1 MLNLKGKNVLLTG
14 ADGGMGRA
22 MTKVFAQSGANIWAN
37 VIRENPEYNEYAET
51 VAREHGV
58 WIKPMVFDLTDGAA
72 LKSAVMAIRAEKVP
86 IDGVVNNAGIL
97 REGML
102 QMMPLA
108 DARLL
113 FEVNFFAPFQ
123 LMQLITRLMM
133 RQPNGGAVV
142 NMSSM
147 AAFDGVEGE
156 TVYGATKAALAS
168 MSKSLAKELGR
179 FKIRVNCIA
188 PGVTETPLISGM
200 SESVLDKDRASTYL
214 RRLGKPEDVAN
225 MAAFL
230 LSDDA
235 QYVTGQVIRVDGG
248 RN

>member
-1 MLNLKGKNVLLTG
+1 MLKGKNIILTG

-37 VIRENPEYNEYAET
+37 VIRENAEYNAYAEAL
-51 VAREHGV
+51 AREHGV
-58 WIKPMVFDLTDGAA
+58 WIKPMVFDLSDGVA
-72 LKSAVMAIRAEKVP
+72 LKNAVLAIRAEKLP
-86 IDGVVNNAGIL
+86 IDGLVNNAGVL

-102 QMMPLA
+102 QMMPIA

-123 LMQLITRLMM
+123 LMQLVTRLMM

-188 PGVTETPLISGM
+188 PGVTETPLIAGM
-200 SESVLDKDRASTYL
+200 SETVLVKDRESTYL
-214 RRLGKPEDVAN
+214 RRLGKPEDIAN

-230 LSDDA
+230 LSDA
-235 QYVTGQVIRVDGG
+235 AEYVTGQTIRVDGG

>member
-1 MLNLKGKNVLLTG
+1 MLKGKNIFLTG

-22 MTKVFAQSGANIWAN
+22 MTEALARSGANVWAN
-37 VIRENPEYNEYAET
+37 IIAPNADYEGF
-51 VAREHGV
+51 VAGLAGECGV
-58 WIKPMVFDLTDGAA
+58 WIKPMVFDITDAA
-72 LKSAVMAIRAEKVP
+72 ASKAAVMAIRSGKVP
-86 IDGVVNNAGIL
+86 VDGLVNNAGIL
-97 REGML
+97 REGLL
-102 QMMPLA
+102 QMMPIA

-123 LMQLITRLMM
+123 LMQFVTRLMM

-168 MSKSLAKELGR
+168 MSKSAAKELGR

-188 PGVTETPLISGM
+188 PGVTETPLISKM
-200 SESVLDKDRASTYL
+200 SEEVLNADRSHTYL
-214 RRLGKPEDVAN
+214 GRLGKPADIAN
-225 MAAFL
+225 MAVFL
-230 LSDDA
+230 LSDKA

>member
-1 MLNLKGKNVLLTG
+1 MLKGKNILLTG

-22 MTKVFAQSGANIWAN
+22 MTKVFAQSGANVWAN
-37 VIRENPEYNEYAET
+37 VIRENDDYNAYAD
-51 VAREHGV
+51 ALAQEHGV
-58 WIKPMVFDLTDGAA
+58 WIKPMVFDLTDAGA

-86 IDGVVNNAGIL
+86 IDGLVNNAGIL

-102 QMMPLA
+102 QMMPLT

-123 LMQLITRLMM
+123 LMQLVTRLMM

-156 TVYGATKAALAS
+156 TVYGATKAALVS

-200 SESVLDKDRASTYL
+200 SETVLSNDRESTYL

-230 LSDDA
+230 LSNSA
-235 QYVTGQVIRVDGG
+235 AYVTGQVIRVDGG

>member
-1 MLNLKGKNVLLTG
+1 MLKGKNIILTG

-22 MTKVFAQSGANIWAN
+22 MTRVFAQAGANIWAN
-37 VIRENPEYNEYAET
+37 VIRENAEYNAYAEGL
-51 VAREHGV
+51 AREHGV
-58 WIKPMVFDLTDGAA
+58 WIKPMAFDLTDGDA
-72 LKSAVMAIRAEKVP
+72 LKAAVMAIRAEKLP
-86 IDGVVNNAGIL
+86 IDGLVNNAGIL
-97 REGML
+97 REGVL

-108 DARLL
+108 EARLL

-123 LMQLITRLMM
+123 LMQLVTRLMM
-133 RQPNGGAVV
+133 RQPGGGAVV
-142 NMSSM
+142 NLSSM

-179 FKIRVNCIA
+179 FRIRVNCIA
-188 PGVTETPLISGM
+188 PGVTETPLISAM
-200 SESVLDKDRASTYL
+200 SEAVLGKDKESTYL
-214 RRLGKPEDVAN
+214 RRLGKPEDIAN

-230 LSDDA
+230 LSDESE
-235 QYVTGQVIRVDGG
+235 YVTGQVIRVDGG

>member
-1 MLNLKGKNVLLTG
+1 MLKGKNILLTG

-22 MTKVFAQSGANIWAN
+22 MTKAFAQAGANVWAN
-37 VIRENPEYNEYAET
+37 VIRENNEYNAYVESLAQEN
-51 VAREHGV
+51 GV

-72 LKSAVMAIRAEKVP
+72 LKNAVMAIRSEKLS
-86 IDGVVNNAGIL
+86 IDGLVNNAGIL

-102 QMMPLA
+102 QMIPLA

-123 LMQLITRLMM
+123 LMQLVTRLMM

-200 SESVLDKDRASTYL
+200 SETVLSKDRESTYL
-214 RRLGKPEDVAN
+214 RRLGKPEDIAN

-230 LSDDA
+230 LSDTA
-235 QYVTGQVIRVDGG
+235 SYVTGQVIRVDGG

>member
-1 MLNLKGKNVLLTG
+1 MLKGKNILLTG

-22 MTKVFAQSGANIWAN
+22 MTKAFAQAGANVWAN
-37 VIRENPEYNEYAET
+37 VIRENEEYNAFAET
-51 VAREHGV
+51 LARECGV
-58 WIKPMVFDLTDGAA
+58 WIKPMVFDLVDGGA
-72 LKSAVMAIRAEKVP
+72 LKNAVMAIRAEKLP
-86 IDGVVNNAGIL
+86 IDGLVNNAGVL

-102 QMMPLA
+102 QMMPMS

-123 LMQLITRLMM
+123 LMQLVTRLMM
-133 RQPNGGAVV
+133 RQPNGGAIV
-142 NMSSM
+142 NISSM

-188 PGVTETPLISGM
+188 PGVTETPLISKM
-200 SESVLDKDRASTYL
+200 NEDVLNRDRASTYL
-214 RRLGKPEDVAN
+214 GRLGRPDDVAKV
-225 MAAFL
+225 AAFL
-230 LSDDA
+230 LSDA
-235 QYVTGQVIRVDGG
+235 ASYVTGQTIRVDGG

>member
-1 MLNLKGKNVLLTG
+1 
-14 ADGGMGRA
+14 MG
-22 MTKVFAQSGANIWAN
+22 
-37 VIRENPEYNEYAET
+37 
-51 VAREHGV
+51 
-58 WIKPMVFDLTDGAA
+58 
-72 LKSAVMAIRAEKVP
+72 SAGNQI
-86 IDGVVNNAGIL
+86 
-97 REGML
+97 
-102 QMMPLA
+102 
-108 DARLL
+108 

-123 LMQLITRLMM
+123 LMQLVTRLMM
-133 RQPNGGAVV
+133 RQPNGGAIV

-200 SESVLDKDRASTYL
+200 SESVLDKDRESTYL

-225 MAAFL
+225 VAAFL

>member
-1 MLNLKGKNVLLTG
+1 MLKGKNIFLTG

-37 VIRENPEYNEYAET
+37 VIRENEEYSAFAE
-51 VAREHGV
+51 ALALEHGV

-72 LKSAVMAIRAEKVP
+72 LKNAVMAIRAEKVSV
-86 IDGVVNNAGIL
+86 DGLVNNAGIL
-97 REGML
+97 REGVL

-123 LMQLITRLMM
+123 LMQLVTRLMM
-133 RQPNGGAVV
+133 RQPNGGAIV

-200 SESVLDKDRASTYL
+200 SESVLDKDRESTYL
-214 RRLGKPEDVAN
+214 RRLGKPEDVAKV
-225 MAAFL
+225 AAFL

>member
-1 MLNLKGKNVLLTG
+1 MLKGKNILLTG

-22 MTKVFAQSGANIWAN
+22 MTKVFAQSGANVWAN
-37 VIRENPEYNEYAET
+37 VIRENDEYNAYAEAL
-51 VAREHGV
+51 AREHGV
-58 WIKPMVFDLTDGAA
+58 WIKPLAFDLTDGAA
-72 LKSAVMAIRAEKVP
+72 LKNAVMAIRSEKLP
-86 IDGVVNNAGIL
+86 IDGLVNNAGIL

-123 LMQLITRLMM
+123 LMQLVTRLMM
-133 RQPNGGAVV
+133 RQPNGGAVI

-168 MSKSLAKELGR
+168 MSKSVAKELGR

-200 SESVLDKDRASTYL
+200 SESVLEKDRDSTYL

-225 MAAFL
+225 MVAFL
-230 LSDDA
+230 LSDA
-235 QYVTGQVIRVDGG
+235 ATYVTGQVVRVDGG

>member
-1 MLNLKGKNVLLTG
+1 MLKGKNIILTG

-37 VIRENPEYNEYAET
+37 VIRENAEYNAYAAALE
-51 VAREHGV
+51 REHGV
-58 WIKPMVFDLTDGAA
+58 WIKPMVFDLSDGVA
-72 LKSAVMAIRAEKVP
+72 LKNAVMAIRAEKLP
-86 IDGVVNNAGIL
+86 IDGLVNNAGVL

-102 QMMPLA
+102 QMMPLS

-123 LMQLITRLMM
+123 LMQLVTRLMM

-200 SESVLDKDRASTYL
+200 SDSVLDKDRESTYL

-230 LSDDA
+230 LSDA
-235 QYVTGQVIRVDGG
+235 ASYVTGQTIRVDGG

>member
-1 MLNLKGKNVLLTG
+1 MLKGKNILLTG

-22 MTKVFAQSGANIWAN
+22 MTKAFAQSGANVWAN
-37 VIRENPEYNEYAET
+37 VIRENGEYNAFAET
-51 VAREHGV
+51 LARECGV
-58 WIKPMVFDLTDGAA
+58 WIKPMVFDLTDGVA

-86 IDGVVNNAGIL
+86 IDGLVNNAGVL

-123 LMQLITRLMM
+123 LMQLVTRLMI
-133 RQPNGGAVV
+133 RQPHGGAIV

-168 MSKSLAKELGR
+168 MSRSLAKELGR

-200 SESVLDKDRASTYL
+200 SDSVLDKDRESTYL

-230 LSDDA
+230 LSDA
-235 QYVTGQVIRVDGG
+235 ASYVTGQTIRVDGG

>member
-1 MLNLKGKNVLLTG
+1 MLKNKNIILTG

-22 MTKVFAQSGANIWAN
+22 MTKVFARHGANIWAN
-37 VIRENPEYNEYAET
+37 VIRQNEDYNVYAET
-51 VAREHGV
+51 LARKYGV
-58 WIKPMVFDLTDGAA
+58 WIKPMVFDITDTAA
-72 LKSAVMAIRAEKVP
+72 LKNAVMTIRSERVSV
-86 IDGVVNNAGIL
+86 DGLVNNAGIL

-113 FEVNFFAPFQ
+113 FEVNFFAPFL
-123 LMQLITRLMM
+123 LMQLVTRLMM

-156 TVYGATKAALAS
+156 TVYGASKAALAS
-168 MSKSLAKELGR
+168 MSRSLAKELGR

-200 SESVLDKDRASTYL
+200 SKSVLDRDRESTYL
-214 RRLGKPEDVAN
+214 HRLGAPEDIAN

-230 LSDDA
+230 LSNESS
-235 QYVTGQVIRVDGG
+235 YVTGQVLRVDGG

>member
-1 MLNLKGKNVLLTG
+1 MLKGKNIILTG

-22 MTKVFAQSGANIWAN
+22 MTKMFAQAGANIWAN
-37 VIRENPEYNEYAET
+37 VIRENPEYNAYAEIL
-51 VAREHGV
+51 AHEHGV
-58 WIKPMVFDLTDGAA
+58 WIKPMVFDLTDGVA
-72 LKSAVMAIRAEKVP
+72 LKSAVMDIRAEKVQ
-86 IDGVVNNAGIL
+86 IDGLVNNAGIL

-123 LMQLITRLMM
+123 LMQLVTRLMM

-188 PGVTETPLISGM
+188 PGVTETPLIAGM
-200 SESVLDKDRASTYL
+200 SEAVLTKDRERTYL
-214 RRLGKPEDVAN
+214 QRLGKPDDVAN

-230 LSDDA
+230 LSDEA
-235 QYVTGQVIRVDGG
+235 AYVTGQVIRVDGG

>member
-1 MLNLKGKNVLLTG
+1 
-14 ADGGMGRA
+14 
-22 MTKVFAQSGANIWAN
+22 
-37 VIRENPEYNEYAET
+37 
-51 VAREHGV
+51 
-58 WIKPMVFDLTDGAA
+58 
-72 LKSAVMAIRAEKVP
+72 
-86 IDGVVNNAGIL
+86 
-97 REGML
+97 ML
-102 QMMPLA
+102 QMMPMQ

-123 LMQLITRLMM
+123 LMQLVSRLMM
-133 RQPNGGAVV
+133 RQPGGGAIV

-156 TVYGATKAALAS
+156 AVYGATKAALAA

-179 FKIRVNCIA
+179 FKVRVNCIA

-200 SESVLDKDRASTYL
+200 SEAVLKRDSDSTYL
-214 RRLGKPEDVAN
+214 RRLGRPEDVAN

-230 LSDDA
+230 ISDA
-235 QYVTGQVIRVDGG
+235 AAYITGQVIRVDGG

>member
-1 MLNLKGKNVLLTG
+1 MLKGKNILLTG

-22 MTKVFAQSGANIWAN
+22 MTAAFAKAGANLWVNIVRDNADYCEYAQGLA
-37 VIRENPEYNEYAET
+37 REN
-51 VAREHGV
+51 GV
-58 WIKPMVFDLTDGAA
+58 WIKPMVFDLTDGEAIKA
-72 LKSAVMAIRAEKVP
+72 AVMSIRSEKLP
-86 IDGVVNNAGIL
+86 IDGLVNNAGIL

-102 QMMPLA
+102 QAMPIA

-123 LMQLITRLMM
+123 LMQYITRLMM

-147 AAFDGVEGE
+147 AAFDGVAGE
-156 TVYGATKAALAS
+156 TVYGATKAALAA

-188 PGVTETPLISGM
+188 PGVTETPLISQMG
-200 SESVLDKDRASTYL
+200 EEVLNRDRANTYL
-214 RRLGKPEDVAN
+214 GRLGRPEDIAN

-230 LSDDA
+230 LSDA
-235 QYVTGQVIRVDGG
+235 ASYITGQTIRVDGG